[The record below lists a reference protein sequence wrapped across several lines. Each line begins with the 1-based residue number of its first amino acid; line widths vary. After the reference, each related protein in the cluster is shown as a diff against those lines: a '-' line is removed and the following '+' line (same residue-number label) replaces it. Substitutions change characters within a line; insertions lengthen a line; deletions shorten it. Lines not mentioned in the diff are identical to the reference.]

1 MIDVND
7 LMLGNFVSTKDGVV
21 LVGKIH
27 RESVAD
33 KWGGIYFDDEIE
45 GIEVTG
51 ELLEKMGFEKVHHL
65 MEEDTLYQYW
75 SKDVLYKLEVDGVF
89 INGDRKWH
97 LNVDNQRCCYIG
109 SGEFTYVHELMN
121 LVRVIT
127 GCELKIEKEVFYV

>member
-1 MIDVND
+1 MIDVNN

-27 RESVAD
+27 RDSVAD

-51 ELLEKMGFEKVHHL
+51 ELLEKMGFVK
-65 MEEDTLYQYW
+65 TRFYFGYW
-75 SKDVLYKLEVDGVF
+75 GEGCAYKLEVDSVC
-89 INGDRKWH
+89 NNSRKWN
-97 LNVDNQRCCYIG
+97 LCIDNDRSECIG
-109 SGEFTYVHELMN
+109 SGDFTYLHELMN

-127 GCELKIEKEVFYV
+127 GYELKIEKEVFYV